1 MEQPLAGKHIL
12 VIDDEAVFR
21 SVLAGYLTSL
31 GASVQE
37 AINGLDALSI
47 LEHYQPDLMIC
58 DLKMPTM
65 GGIEF
70 LEHLR
75 LKDNDTPILIIS
87 ATSQMADIAKVL
99 RLGVQDVLLK
109 PIRDYARLR
118 EAVMSCL
125 YPDMFTSQL
134 NEMDQLMQDMDS
146 LNQSP
151 EAVTK
156 LLAQLQ
162 PPVQQTLAHCRVNY
176 RQLTAAEQPGL
187 VLDIAALSETE
198 LAFYCLDVTQGVNNN
213 GTLAALLLRTL
224 FNGLLQEHLADQQHR
239 LPYLPTLLKQVNQ
252 LLRQASLDGRFPLL
266 VGYYHR
272 QLKQLILISAGLNA
286 TLNVNEQQIALN
298 SGVPLGTLEGAYLNQ
313 LNYQCEAW
321 QCQIWGGGGRLR
333 LMLTTE

>member
-70 LEHLR
+70 LERLR

-146 LNQSP
+146 SINHLKRSP
-151 EAVTK
+151 NCLPSYSLPCSKHSLIAV
-156 LLAQLQ
+156 
-162 PPVQQTLAHCRVNY
+162 
-176 RQLTAAEQPGL
+176 
-187 VLDIAALSETE
+187 
-198 LAFYCLDVTQGVNNN
+198 
-213 GTLAALLLRTL
+213 
-224 FNGLLQEHLADQQHR
+224 
-239 LPYLPTLLKQVNQ
+239 
-252 LLRQASLDGRFPLL
+252 
-266 VGYYHR
+266 
-272 QLKQLILISAGLNA
+272 
-286 TLNVNEQQIALN
+286 
-298 SGVPLGTLEGAYLNQ
+298 
-313 LNYQCEAW
+313 
-321 QCQIWGGGGRLR
+321 
-333 LMLTTE
+333 LTTAN

>member
-21 SVLAGYLTSL
+21 SVLAGYLASL
-31 GASVQE
+31 GALIQE
-37 AINGLDALSI
+37 AANGLEALTI
-47 LEHYQPDLMIC
+47 LEGYQPDLIIC

-65 GGIEF
+65 DGMEF
-70 LEHLR
+70 LERLR
-75 LKDNDTPILIIS
+75 QKDSDTPILVIS
-87 ATSQMADIAKVL
+87 ATSQMADIAKAL

-109 PIRDYARLR
+109 PIRDYTRLR

-134 NEMDQLMQDMDS
+134 NEVEQLMQDMDS
-146 LNQSP
+146 LNQSS
-151 EAVTK
+151 EAVNK

-162 PPVQQTLAHCRVNY
+162 PPVQQTLAHCRVHY
-176 RQLTAAEQPGL
+176 RQLTAADVPGL
-187 VLDIAALSETE
+187 VLDTAALSDKE
-198 LAFYCLDVTQGVNNN
+198 LAFYCLDVTQAGNNN

-224 FNGLLQEHLADQQHR
+224 FNGLLQEHLANQQHR
-239 LPYLPTLLKQVNQ
+239 LPYLPTLLTQVNQ
-252 LLRQASLDGRFPLL
+252 LLRQASLEGRFPLL

-272 QLKQLILISAGLNA
+272 PLRQLILISAGLNA

-313 LNYQCEAW
+313 LNYQCDAW
-321 QCQIWGGGGRLR
+321 QCQIWGVGGRLR
-333 LMLTTE
+333 LMLATE